1 MVRRVVAAFA
11 TLACVGAHAQEV
23 TLFGQFN
30 LGGKP
35 LLERVCP
42 KVTSG
47 LLRGTTAPVKE
58 LCWEEKPANQNGTRA
73 GTILLPYSVKQ
84 MLPVWAEDA
93 KITAIYLAQNLGYLQ
108 LVFNSRRKVEALKSV
123 GERFGNPSYA
133 GSENGTGWSRPDI
146 EVQGMRSIDYVHAA
160 WVTVNAVMVS

>member
-1 MVRRVVAAFA
+1 
-11 TLACVGAHAQEV
+11 
-23 TLFGQFN
+23 
-30 LGGKP
+30 
-35 LLERVCP
+35 
-42 KVTSG
+42 
-47 LLRGTTAPVKE
+47 
-58 LCWEEKPANQNGTRA
+58 
-73 GTILLPYSVKQ
+73 

-146 EVQGMRSIDYVHAA
+146 EVQVLCVADECYAVFTSAEYRAKQIRDAEVKAA
-160 WVTVNAVMVS
+160 PPRARTP